1 MVSEPALH
9 VLLIEDDALVA
20 SGIVAGLRLHGLTVD
35 HVASA
40 ARGHAALL
48 LSHFDLCVLD
58 LGLPDEDGMSVLA
71 RWRARGEHLPVMV
84 LTARDAV
91 EHRVRGL
98 RAGADDYLLKP
109 FDLDELVARLHALL
123 RRAAGRSS
131 DLVRHGA
138 LSYSPASGEVRLSD
152 RPVDLS
158 RRELALLATLLQH
171 PGRIVSLERLHDS
184 IYGYEQDV
192 ESNAV
197 NVHIH
202 HLRRKLGTGI
212 VETVRGLGYR
222 LGNAGEAQP

>member
-1 MVSEPALH
+1 MH
-9 VLLIEDDALVA
+9 VLLIEDDPLVA

-35 HVASA
+35 HVGSA
-40 ARGHAALL
+40 AHAHAALQA
-48 LSHFDLCVLD
+48 SHFDLCVLD
-58 LGLPDEDGMSVLA
+58 LGLPDEDGMAVLA
-71 RWRARGEHLPVMV
+71 RWRSRGEHLPVLV

-91 EHRVRGL
+91 EHRVAGL

-131 DLVRHGA
+131 DLIRHGA
-138 LSYSPASGEVRLSD
+138 LSYSPATGEVRLSD

-171 PGRIVSLERLHDS
+171 AGRIVSLERLHDS
-184 IYGYEQDV
+184 LYGYEQGV

-202 HLRRKLGTGI
+202 HLRRKLGAGI
-212 VETVRGLGYR
+212 VETVRGQGYR
-222 LGNAGEAQP
+222 LGSAGETRP